1 MNPKGY
7 DQSALRQAF
16 LGLAVVA
23 AAVGVV
29 VVSGALLSVR
39 GALAADPITVNST
52 ADDTLE
58 NLAGNATCD
67 LREAIVA
74 ANTDSQVGQCNA
86 GGTAATT
93 IEVSATGAI
102 ALTADLPTITD
113 TLTINGPIG
122 ASLTID
128 GMGSFRQFWIDP
140 GIKVEMSGLTLANGY
155 ASVPVWP
162 FYAGGAVHNEGSLT
176 LDEMTI
182 VGSVSAVAP
191 GFGGYGGAVYSRGSL
206 TVTNSLIYSN
216 SATNGGGGIYVRL
229 EDCSAPTSTLTLV
242 NSAVYSNTAGQDGGG
257 IYIGSIMCIPAAR
270 TLVVDGSTVSGN
282 SANRGGGV
290 YLSYASGTFRN
301 TTISGNEANDD
312 GGGVCTLADW
322 AQTVDLVNCT
332 VYDNTADDQGG
343 GLFIEQTFR
352 VNVKNTILAGNSAGV
367 AGPEVLGEIESYDYN
382 LIQDTSGATLNGLLG
397 HTITGSSPLLGP
409 LADNGGPTWTHALLP
424 GSPAINAGS
433 CTDIAG
439 NPIATDQRGVE
450 RISPCDIGAWEY
462 VLRVYLPQVMRN
474 FP

>member
-7 DQSALRQAF
+7 DRTALRQAF

-29 VVSGALLSVR
+29 VVSGALFSVR
-39 GALAADPITVNST
+39 GVLAADPITVNST

-93 IEVSATGAI
+93 IEVSAAGAI

-128 GMGSFRQFWIDP
+128 GAGSFRQFWIDP
-140 GIKVEMSGLTLANGY
+140 GIEVEMSGLTLANGY

-162 FYAGGAVHNEGSLT
+162 FYAGGAVHNEGILT

-182 VGSVSAVAP
+182 VGSVSAAAQ
-191 GFGGYGGAVYSRGSL
+191 GGAVYSTGRL

-216 SATNGGGGIYVRL
+216 TAHTRGGGICVML
-229 EDCSAPTSTLTLV
+229 EDCSVPTSTLTLV

-257 IYIGSIMCIPAAR
+257 IYISSSMCWPAAR
-270 TLVVDGSTVSGN
+270 TLAVDGSTVSGN

-290 YLSYASGTFRN
+290 YLYYASGTFRN

-322 AQTVDLVNCT
+322 DQTVDLVNCT
-332 VYDNTADDQGG
+332 VYDNTGDDHGG
-343 GLFIEQTFR
+343 GMFIEPTFR

-367 AGPEVLGEIESYDYN
+367 AGPEVWGAIESYDYN

-439 NPIATDQRGVE
+439 DPIATDQRGVG

-474 FP
+474 SP